1 MLIRKCG
8 PIRRQRNASLFS
20 YLSLRA
26 KKNNNN
32 TVYGGSCSICKKDV
46 VVLTAWL
53 ATFLGASRNG
63 VWPHNPSTLNV
74 EGKLSQG
81 TNGRC

>member
-1 MLIRKCG
+1 MGVHAVFVKE
-8 PIRRQRNASLFS
+8 
-20 YLSLRA
+20 
-26 KKNNNN
+26 
-32 TVYGGSCSICKKDV
+32 DV

-74 EGKLSQG
+74 EGKLS
-81 TNGRC
+81 

>member
-1 MLIRKCG
+1 MLIRNCG

-20 YLSLRA
+20 YLSLRTKTMTRSMGVHA
-26 KKNNNN
+26 VFVKE
-32 TVYGGSCSICKKDV
+32 DV

-74 EGKLSQG
+74 EGKLS
-81 TNGRC
+81 